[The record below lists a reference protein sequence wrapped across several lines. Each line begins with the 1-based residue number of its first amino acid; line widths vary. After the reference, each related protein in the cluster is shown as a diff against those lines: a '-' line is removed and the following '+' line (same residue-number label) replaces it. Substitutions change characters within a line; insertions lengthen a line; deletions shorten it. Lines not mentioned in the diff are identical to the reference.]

1 MDSLCS
7 LSHYLVI
14 RSSSHPW
21 RDHFAWKLDR
31 ANDKF
36 KSVVFCWFG
45 EERTLGIL
53 WY

>member
-1 MDSLCS
+1 MGSLCS

-14 RSSSHPW
+14 RSRSPPW